1 MLTCLKQFFLQGESV
16 DGGEVE
22 RPDHQ
27 AGQPR
32 RPDHLGGH
40 LSWGERVDQSRNI
53 CNRVAYQDIVDEMD
67 EIAPM
72 LAKMGYDPDANPPNY
87 GVPDG
92 IVANNTKEVKFAL
105 ISTNNVTFLILRCT
119 STGKNGKLE
128 ANSW

>member
-1 MLTCLKQFFLQGESV
+1 MYNVHSFDLRFETCLKRFSLQGEGV

-32 RPDHLGGH
+32 RADHLGGH
-40 LSWGERVDQSRNI
+40 LSWGEPVDQSRNI
-53 CNRVAYQDIVDEMD
+53 CNRVAYHSLHQDIVDEMD

-92 IVANNTKEVKFAL
+92 IVTNNTKEVKFL
-105 ISTNNVTFLILRCT
+105 LSQIIR
-119 STGKNGKLE
+119 
-128 ANSW
+128 